1 MKKET
6 VKTASIVGM
15 CALMLL
21 SCVLQTAA
29 AFKRAGEKNKK

>member
-6 VKTASIVGM
+6 VKTASVIGM

-29 AFKRAGEKNKK
+29 TFKRAGGKENK